1 VKEEKM
7 AQERNWIYHNLQI
20 KEGLKPGA
28 AHYQYFF
35 MVSQGDEKKC
45 NYCVW
50 VEDELLAG
58 ASAIGTYEDVAASKI
73 DEWRKWVKGKIDKND
88 FRNVVLRIG
97 KTGQKELDVK
107 DMQEKLTFE

>member
-1 VKEEKM
+1 M

-28 AHYQYFF
+28 AHFQYYF

-50 VEDELLAG
+50 VEDELLEC
-58 ASAIGTYEDVAASKI
+58 ASAIGKYEDVAASKR
-73 DEWRKWVKGKIDKND
+73 DEWRKWVKGKIDKKD
-88 FRNVVLRIG
+88 FRNLVLKIG
-97 KTGQKELDVK
+97 KTGQKEIDLRDIK
-107 DMQEKLTFE
+107 EKLTFE